1 MFAINADG
9 IGDAKDWIQQT
20 FISSCQLSM
29 RVCYLLFTVY
39 IKQFSRFLSVRGNGF
54 YVCMFLCKCTICYCG
69 MQSNWQGDHLSGKV
83 WELEAGS
90 RKVVDIIPT
99 CFRFPGESGLSG
111 SAEFSSSSSG
121 RESLRISGT
130 RFYGLLTTAKH
141 WRQPMAW
148 LHPFFI
154 RHWITEGRDVAPLP
168 VPGHEY
174 FQVRETGKKLPRVF
188 LFFGWFMV
196 FHSW

>member
-1 MFAINADG
+1 
-9 IGDAKDWIQQT
+9 
-20 FISSCQLSM
+20 
-29 RVCYLLFTVY
+29 
-39 IKQFSRFLSVRGNGF
+39 
-54 YVCMFLCKCTICYCG
+54 

-83 WELEAGS
+83 WELEVGS

-141 WRQPMAW
+141 
-148 LHPFFI
+148 
-154 RHWITEGRDVAPLP
+154 
-168 VPGHEY
+168 
-174 FQVRETGKKLPRVF
+174 
-188 LFFGWFMV
+188 
-196 FHSW
+196 